1 MHSVDVS
8 DEIGQAL
15 SRAAVMKALDSSF
28 STEGHIQAKQVADA
42 SSSVSGAGSAK
53 ANSNVIKVFQEL
65 IGDNSNRTEKFFSE
79 QLKGKSIIL
88 ENVKS
93 QTEATKFLA
102 KEKRYSGEASI
113 LLLFKRNR
121 LMQAKAAYSKAVSVR
136 DESERLAYN

>member
-1 MHSVDVS
+1 MMNSVDIS

-28 STEGHIQAKQVADA
+28 SADGLMSAKQAPGGSSTGGGA
-42 SSSVSGAGSAK
+42 SGSGSAK
-53 ANSNVIKVFQEL
+53 INSNVVKAFQEL
-65 IGDNSNRTEKFFSE
+65 LCDNSNRTEKFFME

-102 KEKRYSGEASI
+102 KEKR
-113 LLLFKRNR
+113 
-121 LMQAKAAYSKAVSVR
+121 
-136 DESERLAYN
+136 